1 MCTNR
6 RKCVGF
12 GLSMTALFF
21 TLSSTSAAPIKIMPL
36 GDSITRGVGGS
47 GATFDGYRDDL
58 DALLSAE
65 EVDFDFVGSLSDG
78 AGFDSDH
85 EGHGGLRADQ
95 ILNEIDAYLSANH
108 PDLVILHIGT
118 NDISSDQTPEST
130 ANEISSILDA
140 VHSFDKNIKI
150 ILASLAPRTDGKDN
164 NTNSLNSLL
173 ETLVQTKAS
182 GGYRVFYAPMN
193 EIYKCNPTW
202 AAQYLSADDI
212 HPNDAGYNVMAQVWL
227 NTVTTALNATTSVR
241 VTDNF
246 ERSQLGITWDAD
258 PEIVIDGGDLAN
270 SATTGATKWQ
280 YMATFKGVRN
290 PTSVAL
296 RWSTSSNSEGINDG
310 GLALLL
316 DSPTK
321 DASGYLAWITTTDNM
336 LRLWTIT
343 NGNADNDLNLEVASA
358 APLPGPGDNLRV
370 NFSRVQNDLEFEYFV
385 DDHFAGKIVLANQAP
400 PDEWHAGVILRHDR
414 RNDLARFFAQ
424 SGGDENPPAEI
435 QNLTATTSTAT
446 SATLTWTAVGNNGQS
461 GRADSYDLRFSTN
474 EILDDS
480 DFQNAAP
487 ASGLPVPLPAGSPET
502 FVALDL
508 QPATTYYF
516 AVRVFDG
523 SGNASPV
530 SNTVSIA
537 TKAGTLLVDDFN
549 RSELGSAWLAAAP
562 IQIVNNE
569 IADTSS
575 NQSVWDL
582 AVLKSLVN
590 PNEVSFRWSAASDSV
605 GIDQVGIAVML
616 DAPALNANGY
626 LITRRT
632 LQNQIRLWKI
642 VNGQNPSEPIIQTPL
657 QAKPEP
663 GQEFRIAIS
672 SDAGGNRFKV
682 FVNGR
687 DDVTMTDPT
696 FFVNPATVAE
706 TYCGVMLAGG
716 RNNMVDNFK
725 VISGQTPV
733 SVSDDDPA
741 LPLDFILSQNYPNPF
756 NAQTR
761 IQYELPA
768 ASAVRL
774 EVYNLMGQ
782 LVKTLLDGEQPAGR
796 YSITWDGSTDSGIAA
811 AASGYYLVRMRAG
824 DVVAVR
830 KMILLK

>member
-1 MCTNR
+1 MCTNKS
-6 RKCVGF
+6 KCAGV
-12 GLSMTALFF
+12 GLSMTLLFF
-21 TLSSTSAAPIKIMPL
+21 TLSAMYAAPIKIIPL

-47 GATFDGYRDDL
+47 GATFEGYRDDL
-58 DALLSAE
+58 DALLSTE
-65 EVDFDFVGSLSDG
+65 QVDFDFVGSLSDG
-78 AGFDSDH
+78 NGFDSDH
-85 EGHGGLRADQ
+85 EGHGGFRADQ
-95 ILNEIDAYLSANH
+95 LLNQIEAYLSANH

-118 NDISSDQTPEST
+118 NDISNDQTPEST
-130 ANEISSILDA
+130 ANEISNILDA
-140 VHSFDKNIKI
+140 IHSFDRNVKV
-150 ILASLAPRTDGKDN
+150 ILASLVPRTDGKDN
-164 NTNSLNSLL
+164 STNILNSLL
-173 ETLVQTKAS
+173 EMLVQTKAS
-182 GGYRVFYAPMN
+182 DGVRIFYAPMN
-193 EIYKCNPTW
+193 EIYKCNPDW
-202 AAQYLSADDI
+202 AADYLSADGI
-212 HPNDAGYNVMAQVWL
+212 HPNDTGYNVMARVWV

-258 PEIVIDGGDLAN
+258 PEMVIDGGDLAN
-270 SATTGATKWQ
+270 TATTGATKWQ
-280 YMATFKGVRN
+280 YTATFKGARN

-343 NGNADNDLNLEVASA
+343 NGSADHDFNLEMASA
-358 APLPGPGDNLRV
+358 APLPGPGDNFRV

-461 GRADSYDLRFSTN
+461 GRADSYDLRFSTS
-474 EILDDS
+474 EILGES
-480 DFQNAAP
+480 DFHNATP
-487 ASGLPVPLPAGSPET
+487 ASGLPEPLPAGSPET

-523 SGNASPV
+523 AGNASPV
-530 SNTVSIA
+530 SNTVSIT
-537 TKAGTLLVDDFN
+537 TKAGTLFVDDFN
-549 RSELGSAWLAAAP
+549 RATLGSNWLAASSLAL
-562 IQIVNNE
+562 VNNE
-569 IADTSS
+569 LANSS
-575 NQSVWDL
+575 SDQNTWDL
-582 AVLKSLVN
+582 AVLKSTAN

-616 DAPALNANGY
+616 NAPALNANGY

-632 LQNQIRLWKI
+632 VQNQIRLWKI

-687 DDVTMTDPT
+687 EDVTITDPT
-696 FFVNPATVAE
+696 FFVNPTTATE
-706 TYCGVMLAGG
+706 TYCGVMMAGG
-716 RNNMVDNFK
+716 RSNMVDNFK
-725 VISGQTPV
+725 VINGQTPV
-733 SVSDDDPA
+733 SVSDDEPTLPA
-741 LPLDFILSQNYPNPF
+741 AFVLSQNYPNPF

-761 IQYELPA
+761 IHYELPA

-782 LVKTLLDGEQPAGR
+782 LVKILLDGEQPAGK
-796 YSITWDGSTDSGIAA
+796 YAVAWDGSTNSGIAT

-824 DVVAVR
+824 AFVAVR
-830 KMILLK
+830 KMTLLK